1 MSLTVPAATAG
12 RFLRSVRLERDAGH
26 AESLQGY
33 ILTPQARIVLRRIL
47 TALSEGG
54 TERALTLTGP
64 YGTGKS
70 AFALFLTELLHDP
83 VGPAFALI
91 ERVDGALALEVQRV
105 LQAPFLTV
113 PLTLR
118 RARLG
123 VTLHEGLVAAAES
136 LPDPAA
142 LLETLQAVMPAADL
156 ETLDTRALLQAVQ
169 AVQTHA
175 EAAGYAGVAIVFD
188 ELGKAL
194 EHEARFEGADIYLL
208 QELAESAARSG
219 AQPLLF
225 VGVLHQAFEQY
236 GEALLASA
244 RKEWAKVQG
253 RFADIAFIEPPEQQM
268 RLAAHATAT
277 LDPLPGADVRASAR
291 NAAQALIKLKQA
303 PLGFEAAEFETV
315 AVEAAPLHPAALMAL
330 PYLFR
335 RFAQNER
342 SLFAYLLSGEPHAV
356 PAQWTAGHTLVRMHD
371 LFDYFS
377 INLLGSLSRQAFAR
391 RWLEVVDAVER
402 YPDLS
407 LLEVQ
412 ALKTV
417 GLLGVLGDMTGLH
430 ASAELVS
437 VALTDTVDDAE
448 VLRTLQHLE
457 HRSLIVYRR
466 YNRTYRV
473 WEGSDIDIE
482 ERLEEGRR
490 TIGAQ
495 LALSEVL
502 ENYLPRRP
510 LVARRHS
517 FHTGSLR
524 FVEVR
529 YVDAPV
535 SADQLRATEGADG
548 ILVCALPSTPEQA
561 EAFARWAQDES
572 VAQRPN
578 LLLAV
583 PLGLQTLREAA
594 TELRA
599 LYWLRES
606 TPDLRDDR
614 VARREVAERLAYLEG
629 VLISATEHLL
639 DPRPVPVGSG
649 TQYWHRGVAQAVRT
663 PRQATQLLSDALDAV
678 YPASPHVINELI
690 NRRMLSSAAAAA
702 RRSLIE
708 LMLNRGDEALL
719 GLDPELFP
727 PERSMYESV
736 LRFAELHGPV
746 DPDDE
751 AGPWE
756 FRAPQ
761 EEGSANLAPA
771 WAELSRLVFEAD
783 EPIAINTLFSALAA
797 PPFGVTAGLAPV
809 LLVAF
814 LQVHPHEIS
823 MYREA
828 VFVAEPN
835 IADFEV
841 LLRRPELFAV
851 VGSSVRGERAA
862 VLTRLAGSL
871 KTPDALVPVVRA
883 LIRMVKGLPETS
895 WRTRSLPDP
904 VVRLRDAFERARSPE
919 RLLFQDVP
927 EALGLPAIGS
937 GPADGEQITVF
948 FEALNQALQTWA
960 AHGPA
965 QVTQA
970 RRILLEALDFPA
982 TDQGWAQLTEQAQ
995 ALQGRPLPTA
1005 LVVFVNR
1012 LCTVGEPSAV
1022 LDGVLSLVAGR
1033 SPRSWTDADA
1043 ARYPSQVADLG
1054 RMYRLSAR
1062 QLGYSTPAAEEAS
1075 RMVATQL
1082 RAFLSAQSSAGQ
1094 KDAVKLALLQ
1104 LLQELDDE

>member
-1 MSLTVPAATAG
+1 MSLTATKSPSG

-26 AESLQGY
+26 EEALQGY
-33 ILTPQARIVLRRIL
+33 VLTPQARTVLRRIL
-47 TALSEGG
+47 TALDTGG
-54 TERALTLTGP
+54 TERAVTLTGP

-70 AFALFLTELLHDP
+70 AFALFLTELLRDP
-83 VGPAFALI
+83 SGPAFKLI

-105 LQAPFLTV
+105 LKAPLLPI

-123 VTLHEGLVAAAES
+123 LTLHEGLVAAS
-136 LPDPAA
+136 GTLPDAEA
-142 LLETLQAVMPAADL
+142 LRHSLQAVTPALGSDAF
-156 ETLDTRALLQAVQ
+156 DTRALLQAVQ

-175 EAAGYAGVAIVFD
+175 ERAGYGGIAIVFD

-208 QELAESAARSG
+208 QELAENAARSG
-219 AQPLLF
+219 PQPMLF

-236 GEALLASA
+236 GESLLASA

-268 RLAAHATAT
+268 RLAAQAAAT
-277 LDPLPGADVRASAR
+277 LEPAPDADVRASAR
-291 NAAQALIKLKQA
+291 RAAQALVALKQVPQA
-303 PLGFEAAEFETV
+303 FEPAEFERL
-315 AVEAAPLHPAALMAL
+315 AVEAAPLHPTVLMAL

-356 PAQWTAGHTLVRMHD
+356 SAQWAADHTLIRLHD

-402 YPDLS
+402 YPDLTA
-407 LLEVQ
+407 LEVQ
-412 ALKTV
+412 TLKTV
-417 GLLGVLGDMTGLH
+417 GLLGMLGDMTNLH
-430 ASAELVS
+430 ASADLVS
-437 VALTDTVDDAE
+437 LALTDQLGDGE
-448 VLRTLQHLE
+448 VLRTLQQLE

-466 YNRTYRV
+466 YNRTFRV

-490 TIGAQ
+490 TVGAQ

-502 ENYLPRRP
+502 EKYLPRRP

-517 FHTGSLR
+517 FHTGTLR

-535 SADQLRATEGADG
+535 ATDRLSPTEGADG
-548 ILVCALPSTPEQA
+548 VLVCALPGTPEQA
-561 EAFARWAQDES
+561 EAFARWAADDS
-572 VAQRPN
+572 VAQRPD
-578 LLLAV
+578 LLVAV
-583 PLGLQTLREAA
+583 PEGLQSLREAA

-599 LYWLRES
+599 LHWLRES

-629 VLISATEHLL
+629 RLISATEHLL
-639 DPRPVPVGSG
+639 DPRPVPTGSG
-649 TQYWHRGVAQAVRT
+649 AQYWHGGERQAVRT
-663 PRQATQLLSDALDAV
+663 PRQATQLLSDALDAI
-678 YPASPHVINELI
+678 YPASPYVMNELL
-690 NRRMLSSAAAAA
+690 NRRVLSSAAAAA
-702 RRSLIE
+702 RRTLIE
-708 LMLNRGDEALL
+708 LMLTRSGEALL
-719 GLDPELFP
+719 GLDPQLFP

-736 LRFAELHGPV
+736 LREAELHAPV

-751 AGPWE
+751 EGPWE
-756 FRAPQ
+756 FRAPRA
-761 EEGSANLAPA
+761 GDRANLAPA
-771 WAELSRLVFEAD
+771 WAELGRMIFEAD
-783 EPIAINTLFSALAA
+783 DPTAVHLLFQALAA

-814 LQVHPHEIS
+814 MQVHPHEIS
-823 MYREA
+823 LYREGI
-828 VFVAEPN
+828 FVAEPS

-841 LLRRPELFAV
+841 LMRRPELFALA
-851 VGSSVRGERAA
+851 GSAVRGERAE

-895 WRTRSLPDP
+895 WRTRALPED
-904 VVRLRDAFERARSPE
+904 VLKLREAFERARSPE
-919 RLLFQDVP
+919 KLLFQDVP
-927 EALGLPAIGS
+927 EALGFSAIGS
-937 GPADGEQITVF
+937 GQGDPARTAAF
-948 FEALNQALQTWA
+948 FEALNRALQTWA
-960 AHGPA
+960 GHAPQ
-965 QVTQA
+965 QVAEA
-970 RRILLEALDFPA
+970 RRVLLEALDFPA
-982 TDQGWAQLTEQAQ
+982 TDQGWQQLTEQAQ
-995 ALQGRPLPTA
+995 ALQGRPLPTT
-1005 LVVFVNR
+1005 LLPLINR
-1012 LCTVGEPSAV
+1012 LCSTGESGAV

-1043 ARYPSQVADLG
+1043 ARYPNQAADLA
-1054 RMYRLSAR
+1054 RTYRLAAR
-1062 QLGYSTPAAEEAS
+1062 QLGYSTPETEQAS
-1075 RMVATQL
+1075 RHVAARL
-1082 RAFLSAQSSAGQ
+1082 RDVLAKENQ
-1094 KDAVKLALLQ
+1094 KEAVKLALLQ
-1104 LLQELDDE
+1104 LLQELDEE

>member
-1 MSLTVPAATAG
+1 MSLTAPAVTAG
-12 RFLRSVRLERDAGH
+12 RFLRSVRLERDAGQ
-26 AESLQGY
+26 AEALQGY
-33 ILTPQARIVLRRIL
+33 VLTPQARTVLRRVL
-47 TALSEGG
+47 AALSEGG

-70 AFALFLTELLHDP
+70 AFALFLTELLRDP
-83 VGPAFALI
+83 AGPAFALI

-105 LQAPFLTV
+105 LRAPILPV

-118 RARLG
+118 PARLG
-123 VTLHEGLVAAAES
+123 MTLHEGLLAAAKG
-136 LPDPAA
+136 LPDAAA
-142 LLETLQAVMPAADL
+142 LVASLQAVTPAADG

-169 AVQTHA
+169 AVQAHA
-175 EAAGYAGVAIVFD
+175 EAAGYAGVAVVFD

-208 QELAESAARSG
+208 QELAENAARSG
-219 AQPLLF
+219 SRPLLF
-225 VGVLHQAFEQY
+225 LGVLHQAFEQY

-268 RLAAHATAT
+268 RLAAQATGT
-277 LDPLPGADVRASAR
+277 LDPAPDADVRASAR
-291 NAAQALIKLKQA
+291 QAAQALVALKQV
-303 PLGFEAAEFETV
+303 PLGFEAAEFETLAV
-315 AVEAAPLHPAALMAL
+315 AAAPVHPAALMAL

-356 PAQWTAGHTLVRMHD
+356 PAQWAAGHTLVRLHD

-377 INLLGSLSRQAFAR
+377 VNLLGSLSRQAFAR

-407 LLEVQ
+407 ALEVR

-437 VALTDTVDDAE
+437 VALTDSVDDAE

-466 YNRTYRV
+466 YNRTFRV

-490 TIGAQ
+490 TVGAQ

-517 FHTGSLR
+517 FHTGTLR

-535 SADQLRATEGADG
+535 SADRLRAADGADG
-548 ILVCALPSTPEQA
+548 VLVCALPSTPEQA
-561 EAFARWAQDES
+561 EAFARWAEEDS
-572 VAQRPN
+572 VAQRPD
-578 LLLAV
+578 LLVAV

-649 TQYWHRGVAQAVRT
+649 TRYWHAGEAQAVRT
-663 PRQATQLLSDALDAV
+663 PRQATQLLSDVLDAV
-678 YPASPHVINELI
+678 YPASPQVSNELI

-708 LMLNRGDEALL
+708 LMLTRGDEALL

-736 LRFAELHGPV
+736 LRAAELHGPV

-751 AGPWE
+751 LGPWA

-761 EEGSANLAPA
+761 VEGSSNLSPA
-771 WAELSRLVFEAD
+771 WAELGRLVFESD
-783 EPIAINTLFSALAA
+783 EPVAVDALFAALAA
-797 PPFGVTAGLAPV
+797 PPFGVTAGLVPV

-814 LQVHPHEIS
+814 MQVHPHEIS
-823 MYREA
+823 MYREG
-828 VFVAEPN
+828 VFVAEPS

-851 VGSSVRGERAA
+851 AGSAVRGERAA

-883 LIRMVKGLPETS
+883 LIRMVKGMPETS
-895 WRTRSLPDP
+895 WRTRSLPDA
-904 VVRLRDAFERARSPE
+904 VLRLRDAFERARSPE

-937 GPADGEQITVF
+937 DAADGEQITAF
-948 FEALNQALQTWA
+948 FEGLNGALQTWA

-965 QVTQA
+965 QVKQA
-970 RRILLEALDFPA
+970 RRVLLEALGFPA
-982 TDQGWAQLTEQAQ
+982 TEQGWAQLTEQAQ
-995 ALQGRPLPTA
+995 ALQGRPLPTT
-1005 LVVFVNR
+1005 LVPFVNR
-1012 LCTVGEPSAV
+1012 LCSEGESSAV

-1043 ARYPSQVADLG
+1043 ARYPSQAADLA
-1054 RMYRLSAR
+1054 RTYRLAVR

-1075 RMVATQL
+1075 REVAAQL
-1082 RAFLSAQSSAGQ
+1082 RVVLAAQGAAGQ
-1094 KDAVKLALLQ
+1094 KDALKLALLQ

>member
-1 MSLTVPAATAG
+1 MSLIAPTVVAG

-26 AESLQGY
+26 AEALEGY
-33 ILTPQARIVLRRIL
+33 VLTPQARTVLRRIL
-47 TALSEGG
+47 SALSEGG
-54 TERALTLTGP
+54 TERAFTLTGP

-70 AFALFLTELLHDP
+70 AFALFLTELLRDP
-83 VGPAFALI
+83 SGPAFALI
-91 ERVDGALALEVQRV
+91 QRIDGALALEVERI
-105 LQAPFLTV
+105 LQAPILPV

-123 VTLHEGLVAAAES
+123 LTLHEGLIAAAEGLPNAAELVAS
-136 LPDPAA
+136 LRA
-142 LLETLQAVMPAADL
+142 ETPAADG
-156 ETLDTRALLQAVQ
+156 ETLDTRALLQAVM
-169 AVQTHA
+169 AVQTCA
-175 EAAGYAGVAIVFD
+175 EASGYAGIAIVFD

-219 AQPLLF
+219 SRPMLF

-268 RLAAHATAT
+268 RLAAQATAT
-277 LDPLPGADVRASAR
+277 LSPTPNADVRVAAQ
-291 NAAQALIKLKQA
+291 NAAQALSALKQA
-303 PLGFEAAEFETV
+303 PLGFEETEFESI
-315 AVEAAPLHPAALMAL
+315 AIAAAPVHPATLMAL

-342 SLFAYLLSGEPHAV
+342 SLFAYLLSGEPHAI
-356 PAQWTAGHTLVRMHD
+356 PAQWAAGHSLVRLHD
-371 LFDYFS
+371 LFDYFTV
-377 INLLGSLSRQAFAR
+377 NLLGSLARQAFAR

-407 LLEVQ
+407 TLEVQ
-412 ALKTV
+412 TLKTV

-437 VALTDTVDDAE
+437 VALTDTVDDVE
-448 VLRTLQHLE
+448 VLRTLQQLE

-466 YNRTYRV
+466 YNRTFRV

-490 TIGAQ
+490 TVGAQ

-517 FHTGSLR
+517 FHTGTLR
-524 FVEVR
+524 FVAVR

-535 SADQLRATEGADG
+535 AADRLQATEGADG

-561 EAFARWAQDES
+561 EAFAQWAEGEG
-572 VAQRPN
+572 VAQRPD
-578 LLLAV
+578 LLVAV

-599 LYWLRES
+599 LHWLRES

-639 DPRPVPVGSG
+639 DPRPVPLGSG
-649 TQYWHRGVAQAVRT
+649 TRYWHAGEAQDVRT
-663 PRQATQLLSDALDAV
+663 PRQATQLLSDVLDTV
-678 YPASPHVINELI
+678 YPASPQVINELL
-690 NRRMLSSAAAAA
+690 NRRVLSSAAAAA

-708 LMLNRGDEALL
+708 LMLTRGDEALL
-719 GLDPELFP
+719 GLDSQLFP

-736 LRFAELHGPV
+736 LRAAELHGPV

-751 AGPWE
+751 SGPWE
-756 FRAPQ
+756 FQAPGEQ
-761 EEGSANLAPA
+761 GSSNLAPA
-771 WAELSRLVFEAD
+771 WSELSCLVFESD
-783 EPIAINTLFSALAA
+783 EPVAVDAIFGALAA
-797 PPFGVTAGLAPV
+797 APFGVTAGLAPV
-809 LLVAF
+809 MLVAF

-823 MYREA
+823 LYREG
-828 VFVAEPN
+828 VFVPEPS

-841 LLRRPELFAV
+841 LLRRPELFALA
-851 VGSSVRGERAA
+851 GSTVRGERAA
-862 VLTRLAGSL
+862 VLTRLSSSL
-871 KTPDALVPVVRA
+871 RTSDALVPVVRA

-895 WRTRSLPDP
+895 WRTRNLPDA
-904 VVRLRDAFERARSPE
+904 VVRLREAFERARSPE

-927 EALGLPAIGS
+927 EALGQPVIES
-937 GPADGEQITVF
+937 GPTDETRISAF
-948 FEALNQALQTWA
+948 FDALNGALQTWA
-960 AHGPA
+960 AHGPG
-965 QVTQA
+965 QIKQA
-970 RRILLEALDFPA
+970 RRVLLEALDFPA

-1005 LVVFVNR
+1005 LVPFVNR
-1012 LCTVGEPSAV
+1012 LCTEGEPSAV

-1043 ARYPSQVADLG
+1043 ARYPSQAADLA
-1054 RMYRLSAR
+1054 RTYRVAAR
-1062 QLGYSTPAAEEAS
+1062 QLGYSTPAVQEAS
-1075 RMVATQL
+1075 RVVAARL
-1082 RAFLSAQSSAGQ
+1082 RAVLSEEHTSQ
-1094 KDAVKLALLQ
+1094 KDAMKLALLQ